1 MDNSTVRFILSLSIG
16 FAVIFGIVRFRRI
29 DPSYYP
35 FLFVCSAALAVE
47 LLHRTL
53 MENGLP
59 KSLFFLLN
67 IYSYVDFLLFLWL
80 FSNWGLFNRK
90 KSTVIAIAGAFFI
103 AWVVTNII
111 FTSFINKANLYFFIL
126 YSFALIF
133 FSVSTFNRM
142 VVHERSSIFKNPKFW
157 ICLGV
162 IIFYSFFIVYSSTGV
177 TFMYVPSKE
186 FRRGLQAIMVYSN
199 LLVNLLYAVA
209 VIWIPRKKNFTSLF

>member
-1 MDNSTVRFILSLSIG
+1 MDATLRFILSLSIG
-16 FAVIFGIVRFRRI
+16 IAVILGIVRFRRI

-35 FLFVCSAALAVE
+35 FLFVCFAALAAE

-67 IYSYVDFLLFLWL
+67 IYSYVDFFLFLWL
-80 FSNWGLFNRK
+80 FHNWGLFNRK
-90 KSTVIAIAGAFFI
+90 RSAFIAIAGVFFV
-103 AWVVTNII
+103 AWVATNII
-111 FTSFINKANLYFFIL
+111 YTSFINKVNLYFFIL

-142 VVHERSSIFKNPKFW
+142 VVHERNSIFKNPKFW

-186 FRRGLQAIMVYSN
+186 FRRGLQAIMTYSN

-209 VIWIPRKKNFTSLF
+209 VLWIPRKKNFTSLF